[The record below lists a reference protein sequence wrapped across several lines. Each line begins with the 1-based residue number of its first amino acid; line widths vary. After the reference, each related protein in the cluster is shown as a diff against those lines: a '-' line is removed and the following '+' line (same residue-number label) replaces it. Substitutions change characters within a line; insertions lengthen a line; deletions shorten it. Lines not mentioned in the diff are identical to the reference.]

1 MADEILTH
9 PTMAERVRAAIL
21 PLVPEC
27 DPGVYRG
34 NEPEYS
40 VYQLTRQPAL
50 HGDDAPH
57 AQRYLVM
64 VHWFLPAGI
73 NPEEKLTQISRA
85 LAQLGTYPTV
95 EDASDLTGQHFVFE
109 MQAVDGGL

>member
-1 MADEILTH
+1 
-9 PTMAERVRAAIL
+9 
-21 PLVPEC
+21 
-27 DPGVYRG
+27 
-34 NEPEYS
+34 
-40 VYQLTRQPAL
+40 
-50 HGDDAPH
+50 
-57 AQRYLVM
+57 M

-109 MQAVDGGL
+109 MQAADGGL